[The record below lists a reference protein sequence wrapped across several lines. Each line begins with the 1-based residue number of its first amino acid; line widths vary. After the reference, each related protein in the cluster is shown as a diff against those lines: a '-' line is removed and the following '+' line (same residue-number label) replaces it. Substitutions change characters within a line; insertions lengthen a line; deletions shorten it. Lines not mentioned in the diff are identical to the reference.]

1 MMTTQNGSFHEA
13 RHDDRIDAALELAA
27 QTNQALMVRQL
38 AAVAG
43 LSPSRFSHLFVLQ
56 TGVLAISAANKTLR
70 AEQPLGVEIFFVSL
84 SAAHR
89 G

>member
-56 TGVLAISAANKTLR
+56 TGVLPGQYLR
-70 AEQPLGVEIFFVSL
+70 RIRHCVRSN
-84 SAAHR
+84 R
-89 G
+89 